1 MVRELLSSA
10 PEVDYVARNIV
21 RSIVLIL
28 PLVALTGSVGSAKD
42 NVEIRLTGRFFA
54 EPATVQLVVAVEPN
68 AENRTLRVEADGDNM
83 FCATEIQLQGAREQR
98 LHTVEFKNLSA
109 GGYTL
114 RAQVMSNSNVRSQAE
129 QEIMVAGDGAETG
142 GW

>member
-1 MVRELLSSA
+1 MIPV
-10 PEVDYVARNIV
+10 
-21 RSIVLIL
+21 
-28 PLVALTGSVGSAKD
+28 VALTGSIGSAKD
-42 NVEIRLTGRFFA
+42 NVEIRLNGRFFS

-68 AENRTLRVEADGDNM
+68 ANNRRLRVEADGDNM
-83 FCATEIQLQGAREQR
+83 FRATEIELSGANEQR

-114 RAQVMSNSNVRSQAE
+114 RAQVLSNSSVRSQAE
-129 QEIMVAGDGAETG
+129 QEIMVTGDGTGPG

>member
-1 MVRELLSSA
+1 VIRHIIRSLAL
-10 PEVDYVARNIV
+10 IV
-21 RSIVLIL
+21 
-28 PLVALTGSVGSAKD
+28 PLFALTGSVGSAKD
-42 NVEIRLTGRFFA
+42 NVEIRLNGRFFA

-68 AENRTLRVEADGDNM
+68 ADNRKLRVEADGDSM
-83 FCATEIQLQGAREQR
+83 FRATEIELSGSSEQR

-114 RAQVMSNSNVRSQAE
+114 RAQVLSSSSVRSQAE
-129 QEIMVAGDGAETG
+129 QEIMVAGDGTAPS

>member
-1 MVRELLSSA
+1 LLSSA

>member
-1 MVRELLSSA
+1 M
-10 PEVDYVARNIV
+10 ARNII
-21 RSIVLIL
+21 RSLALMIPV
-28 PLVALTGSVGSAKD
+28 VALTGSIGSAKD
-42 NVEIRLTGRFFA
+42 NVEIRLNGRFFS

-68 AENRTLRVEADGDNM
+68 ADNRRLRVEADGDSM
-83 FCATEIQLQGAREQR
+83 FRATEIELSGANEQR

-114 RAQVMSNSNVRSQAE
+114 RAQVLSNSSVRSQAE
-129 QEIMVAGDGAETG
+129 QEIMVTGDGTGPG

>member
-1 MVRELLSSA
+1 VL
-10 PEVDYVARNIV
+10 RNTI
-21 RSIVLIL
+21 RSLALII
-28 PLVALTGSVGSAKD
+28 PLAVLTGRVGTAKD
-42 NVEIRLTGRFFA
+42 NVEIRLNGRFFA

-68 AENRTLRVEADGDNM
+68 AENRRLRVEADGDNM
-83 FCATEIQLQGAREQR
+83 FRATEMELAGSNEQR

-114 RAQVMSNSNVRSQAE
+114 RAQVLSNGSVRSQAE
-129 QEIMVAGDGAETG
+129 QEIMVAGDGTTPS

>member
-1 MVRELLSSA
+1 
-10 PEVDYVARNIV
+10 VARNIV

>member
-1 MVRELLSSA
+1 M
-10 PEVDYVARNIV
+10 ARNIV
-21 RSIVLIL
+21 RSLALLL

-54 EPATVQLVVAVEPN
+54 EPATVQLVIAVEPN
-68 AENRTLRVEADGDNM
+68 TENRTLRVEADGDNM
-83 FCATEIQLQGAREQR
+83 FCATEIQLAGAREQR
-98 LHTVEFKNLSA
+98 LHTVSFKNLSA

-114 RAQVMSNSNVRSQAE
+114 RAQVLSNSTVRSQAE
-129 QEIMVAGDGAETG
+129 QEIMVAGDGADVG

>member
-1 MVRELLSSA
+1 MV
-10 PEVDYVARNIV
+10 RNIV
-21 RSIVLIL
+21 RSVALIL

-54 EPATVQLVVAVEPN
+54 EPATVQLVIAVEPN
-68 AENRTLRVEADGDNM
+68 SANRTLRVEADGDNM
-83 FCATEIQLQGAREQR
+83 FCATEIQLAGAREQR
-98 LHTVEFKNLSA
+98 LHTVSFKNLSA

-114 RAQVMSNSNVRSQAE
+114 RAQVLSNSDVRSQAE
-129 QEIMVAGDGAETG
+129 QEIMVAGDGADVG